1 MSVAAPRISAANP
14 GPGPRSLARLL
25 GLLDALAAAR
35 DGLSLADLSK
45 ALKSPKS
52 SLLNLLRP
60 LVVENFLSYDGGR
73 YRLGTATFRLAANIS
88 SAWDLSGA
96 LRGLLREL
104 ANRSGESVYLGVLDP
119 EREHIVVIDAAESAN
134 TVRFSTA
141 AGGRN
146 PLYATAAGKVL
157 LAFGEPAWRRSYL
170 AAVRLARLTSST
182 RTSRQALEE
191 ELARVRE
198 RGVCVSMGE
207 LLGDAGSI
215 AAPVLGPDGNI
226 AAALAIGAPLG
237 RLQPRVAEL
246 EPVIRDFASRASGH
260 GRRRT

>member
-1 MSVAAPRISAANP
+1 MPAAASRITASNP

-25 GLLDALAAAR
+25 GLLDTLAAAR
-35 DGLSLADLSK
+35 DGLSLAELSK
-45 ALKSPKS
+45 ALNSPKS

-73 YRLGTATFRLAANIS
+73 YRLGTAVFRLAANIT
-88 SAWDLSGA
+88 SAWDMSGA
-96 LRGLLREL
+96 LRGLLRDL

-119 EREHIVVIDAAESAN
+119 DREHIVVIDAVESAN
-134 TVRFSTA
+134 AVRFSTA

-157 LAFGEPAWRRSYL
+157 LAYGDPGWQRHYL
-170 AAVRLARLTSST
+170 AAARLAKLTTKT

-191 ELARVRE
+191 ELTSVRE
-198 RGVCVSMGE
+198 RGICVSIGE
-207 LLGDAGSI
+207 LIGDAGSI

-226 AAALAIGAPLG
+226 VAALAIGAPVG
-237 RLQPRVAEL
+237 RLQPRLAEL
-246 EPVIRDFASRASGH
+246 EPVIRDFAGRASGNH
-260 GRRRT
+260 RPRA